1 MIAKN
6 GIDLPLVLSAKDVAE
21 LLGVSMTTVYHLIDS
36 GAIRSVRVRRQIRVS
51 RDSFLSFIN
60 GENKDRKSVV

>member
-21 LLGVSMTTVYHLIDS
+21 LLGVSMTTEYHLIDS

-60 GENKDRKSVV
+60 GENKV

>member
-1 MIAKN
+1 MVAKN

-21 LLGVSMTTVYHLIDS
+21 LLGVSMTTVYHLLDS

-60 GENKDRKSVV
+60 GEN

>member
-36 GAIRSVRVRRQIRVS
+36 GAIRSVRGRRQIRVS

-60 GENKDRKSVV
+60 GENKV

>member
-60 GENKDRKSVV
+60 GENKV

>member
-21 LLGVSMTTVYHLIDS
+21 LLGVSMTTVYRLIDS

-60 GENKDRKSVV
+60 GENKV

>member
-1 MIAKN
+1 MVAKK

-21 LLGVSMTTVYHLIDS
+21 LLGVSMTTVYHLLDS

-51 RDSFLSFIN
+51 KDSFLSFIN
-60 GENKDRKSVV
+60 GENKV

>member
-6 GIDLPLVLSAKDVAE
+6 VIDLPLVLNTKDIAE

-60 GENKDRKSVV
+60 GEN